1 MKRCLIIG
9 VAAIVFL
16 TGCGED
22 REPVSDEEG
31 GTTDQEAEVG
41 RTYDSAEAAHLYE
54 QNCLSCHGQMEDNES
69 GATGPPLVGYSAEE
83 VLDAIVQGPGS
94 MPAGLL
100 EGEEA
105 EAVANYIADY
115 D

>member
-9 VAAIVFL
+9 VAVIVFL

-41 RTYDSAEAAHLYE
+41 RTYDSAEAAHLFGTK
-54 QNCLSCHGQMEDNES
+54 L
-69 GATGPPLVGYSAEE
+69 
-83 VLDAIVQGPGS
+83 
-94 MPAGLL
+94 
-100 EGEEA
+100 
-105 EAVANYIADY
+105 
-115 D
+115 